1 MNQVNKLESMP
12 MPRLV
17 ANMALPLS
25 VSLLVQ
31 SLYNIVDGIF
41 VAKLSEAA
49 LTATSLVYPVQLLMI
64 AVGVGT
70 GVGVN
75 AVLSRNIGAKNTK
88 SVEAVATTGILLSLL
103 STVVFMLLGLC
114 CTDVFVHAFTQDEE
128 IAPYSAQYLSIC
140 MVFCG
145 GSLISTMVQRFLQ
158 AAGDA
163 FYSMVSLVAGALT
176 NLILDPIFI
185 FGLFGL
191 PAWGVRGAAIATV
204 AGQWVSAAAAIWLN
218 RKKNPIVH
226 VRLKGYRPDPAVI
239 LQIYKVGLP
248 TILTQAMGSL
258 MVASVNAILMPLS
271 ASAVAF
277 FGAYYKLQSFLF
289 MPMNGL
295 GQAAIPIVGYSYGA
309 KNYARIRE
317 ALRLMLPLAAGIAL
331 VMTAVFELFPA
342 ALLGFFS
349 PSQEMLTIGVPALRI
364 IAVTF
369 ALGSVTIVLGYAMS
383 GLGNGLV
390 NLIGTAL
397 RQLVVFVP
405 LAHLLASRLGVDTVW
420 YAVAAAEL
428 VAVCYA
434 VLASRR
440 ILRRKLG
447 DEQAAGEAISLGS
460 F

>member
-1 MNQVNKLESMP
+1 
-12 MPRLV
+12 
-17 ANMALPLS
+17 
-25 VSLLVQ
+25 
-31 SLYNIVDGIF
+31 
-41 VAKLSEAA
+41 
-49 LTATSLVYPVQLLMI
+49 
-64 AVGVGT
+64 
-70 GVGVN
+70 
-75 AVLSRNIGAKNTK
+75 
-88 SVEAVATTGILLSLL
+88 
-103 STVVFMLLGLC
+103 
-114 CTDVFVHAFTQDEE
+114 
-128 IAPYSAQYLSIC
+128 
-140 MVFCG
+140 
-145 GSLISTMVQRFLQ
+145 
-158 AAGDA
+158 
-163 FYSMVSLVAGALT
+163 LVAGALT

>member
-1 MNQVNKLESMP
+1 
-12 MPRLV
+12 
-17 ANMALPLS
+17 
-25 VSLLVQ
+25 
-31 SLYNIVDGIF
+31 
-41 VAKLSEAA
+41 
-49 LTATSLVYPVQLLMI
+49 
-64 AVGVGT
+64 
-70 GVGVN
+70 VGVN